1 MKRILALG
9 FILMICTAVMAQEV
23 SGDSSILTFQDAI
36 KIALMNNVT
45 LQTQRNQLELSQIQ
59 KASTIA
65 SIAPNVSIDGSAT
78 QYNGNSFNSQTGQVI
93 NGIRDNI
100 SGTISASMNLFSG
113 FGRLNTIR
121 QYAALFDAQQYF
133 VERTAQDVINTV
145 GTQYLNVLLD
155 VELLRIARENF
166 EVQKKQLE
174 QIQEF
179 VKVGSRSPVDEYNQ
193 DALTKGAE
201 LRAVQAEIT
210 LTNDMA
216 LLTQT
221 LLIDPFDEY
230 SVRKPAWNLEEIS
243 AEPMDI
249 EAMLTAARLH
259 RGDYLRAIK
268 NESAQRYGAMATK
281 SLLLPSLSAFANYG
295 SGYNFQ
301 HGVSDSVTN
310 SNTSLVLNN
319 PAPGIYELG
328 TVTTEERVVNP
339 DIARPFAEQFRTNN
353 VYKSYG
359 LQLSIPLFNGLQNR
373 ASYVQQRVARDNT
386 TLVKKNAEFQL
397 KNDVLRTAKNFDGIK
412 KAYQVTVD
420 QLRAAEMAY
429 QYETERYNL
438 GVTNLVEYSTANGR
452 YVQAQTDKA
461 AAEYRLLFQKIQLEY
476 TLGTLKIEDLQ

>member
-1 MKRILALG
+1 MKKILAVC
-9 FILMICTAVMAQEV
+9 FMMIACLSVMAQQV
-23 SGDSSILTFQDAI
+23 QGDSSILTLQDAI

-45 LQTQRNQLELSQIQ
+45 LQTQRNNLELAQIQ
-59 KASTIA
+59 KTAAVA
-65 SIAPNVSIDGSAT
+65 SIAPNISVNGSAT
-78 QYNGNSFNSQTGQVI
+78 QFNGNSFNQQQGRAI
-93 NGIRDNI
+93 NGIRDNV
-100 SGTISASMNLFSG
+100 SGSISANMNLFSG

-121 QYAALFDAQQYF
+121 QFAAAFDAQQYF

-145 GTQYLNVLLD
+145 GTQYVQVLID

-166 EVQKKQLE
+166 EVQKTQLE
-174 QIQEF
+174 QITEF

-201 LRAVQAEIT
+201 LRAVLAEIT
-210 LTNDMA
+210 LANDMS

-230 SVRKPAWNLEEIS
+230 AVRKPGWNLEQIS

-249 EAMLTAARLH
+249 EAMLTTARLH

-281 SLLLPSLSAFANYG
+281 SVLLPSLSAFANYG

-301 HGVSDSVTN
+301 HDVPDSVTN
-310 SNTSLVLNN
+310 RNTSLILNN

-328 TVTTEERVVNP
+328 TVTTEERDVNP
-339 DIARPFAEQFRTNN
+339 DIARPFNEQFRTNN

-359 LQLSIPLFNGLQNR
+359 LQLTIPLFSGLQNR
-373 ASYVQQRVARDNT
+373 ATYVQQRVARDNSS
-386 TLVKKNAEFQL
+386 LLKKNAEFQL
-397 KNDVLRTAKNFDGIK
+397 KNDVFRTAKNFEGSK
-412 KAYQVTVD
+412 KAYVVTVD
-420 QLRAAEMAY
+420 QLRAAELAY
-429 QYETERYNL
+429 QYETERYKL

-452 YVQAQTDKA
+452 FIQAQTDKA
-461 AAEYRLLFQKIQLEY
+461 QAEYRLLLQKIVLEY